1 MMKHRFKD
9 KYLIEVQELKCFLLG
24 QIELYKIEFTET
36 QNNKYLDVMNK
47 LNKCTETV
55 NKMDELINYL
65 IKERKNTSKNDFK

>member
-1 MMKHRFKD
+1 MNKPMKKHHFKD

-24 QIELYKIEFTET
+24 QIELYKIEFSET

-55 NKMDELINYL
+55 NKMDDLINHL
-65 IKERKNTSKNDFK
+65 LTERRKQV